1 MNAFLAI
8 GFIVT
13 VIYFFTRFAKQEAVE
28 QFYEAVILDVE
39 GRLDWATSR
48 STHPFAMQVN
58 ITRASKLLFQ
68 AKSLWRG
75 NKFHQAY
82 QVARESQ
89 QAIDKAQ
96 SIYISAQLK
105 R

>member
-13 VIYFFTRFAKQEAVE
+13 VIYFFTQFAKQEAVE
-28 QFYEAVILDVE
+28 EFYEAVIIDVE
-39 GRLDWATSR
+39 GRLDWAISR
-48 STHPFAMQVN
+48 STHPFGMQAN

-68 AKSLWRG
+68 AKRLWRG

-82 QVARESQ
+82 QVACASQ
-89 QAIDKAQ
+89 QAMDKAQ
-96 SIYISAQLK
+96 SIYISAQVK
-105 R
+105 H